1 MDHANNL
8 SPQDNY
14 FNIGRITMR
23 KNLVVTCLLAVAF
36 FFTATLA
43 SAALVTQWAYTN
55 DAIFVDYLNDAEI
68 PNQDFMMLSGD
79 DKILSWGVPSTVP
92 GSNPDQLQS
101 SLELI
106 APVSGT
112 NLMTGDPLE
121 TYGPTVDV
129 ISILHHNYILSSDY
143 PTLAYG
149 KVAASIQ
156 FTPFIPAGPMQPVG
170 TAYLEFLFFE
180 TPNNDVTPMDIFV
193 LTNPG
198 LTEGNFY
205 YDGYRYDFDFNSVG
219 IVDLTEPTYS
229 DYYDFIASKYG
240 DGDYFGWLATEG
252 EQNSAQFNLRIMA
265 SPVPEPATMLLLG
278 AGLLGLGIAVRRN
291 KKN

>member
-1 MDHANNL
+1 MSQNIGMDHANNL

-55 DAIFVDYLNDAEI
+55 DANFVDWLNDAG
-68 PNQDFMMLSGD
+68 NQDFMGVSGD
-79 DKILSWGVPSTVP
+79 LNTLSWGVPSLSSET
-92 GSNPDQLQS
+92 GEQS
-101 SLELI
+101 SLVLN
-106 APVSGT
+106 APVSG
-112 NLMTGDPLE
+112 NDLVTGWLD
-121 TYGPTVDV
+121 YGPAVDV
-129 ISILHHNYILSSDY
+129 VSITHYNHVLSSLF

-156 FTPFIPAGPMQPVG
+156 FTPFIPAGPAQPVD
-170 TAYLEFLFFE
+170 TAFLEFLFFE
-180 TPNNDVTPMDIFV
+180 TPNDNVTPMDIFI
-193 LTNPG
+193 LTDPG
-198 LTEGNFY
+198 LTEGSFD
-205 YDGYRYDFDFNSVG
+205 YDGYRYDFAFNSEG
-219 IVDLTEPTYS
+219 FGLIEGAYH
-229 DYYDFIASKYG
+229 DFIVSQLG
-240 DGDYFGWLATEG
+240 VDTDYFGWLTG
-252 EQNSAQFNLRIMA
+252 EDGETTAQFNLSIAA